1 MSPTNNDI
9 DASMNRF
16 SMQRLRPKNA
26 TSNLQ
31 KSNTAAAAV
40 EAMAN
45 CNLCRENINVTEL
58 LRGTDTQA
66 MIHMKHRYKNEEQ
79 DLSRRVDLL
88 STLEKYEIKDTRRQ
102 QDRVRLKKNPYGDL
116 APELEEYT
124 ISNRLKQ

>member
-1 MSPTNNDI
+1 
-9 DASMNRF
+9 
-16 SMQRLRPKNA
+16 
-26 TSNLQ
+26 
-31 KSNTAAAAV
+31 
-40 EAMAN
+40 MAN

-66 MIHMKHRYKNEEQ
+66 IIHMKHRYKNEEQ
-79 DLSRRVDLL
+79 DLSRKVDLL

-102 QDRVRLKKNPYGDL
+102 QDLVRLKKNPYGDL